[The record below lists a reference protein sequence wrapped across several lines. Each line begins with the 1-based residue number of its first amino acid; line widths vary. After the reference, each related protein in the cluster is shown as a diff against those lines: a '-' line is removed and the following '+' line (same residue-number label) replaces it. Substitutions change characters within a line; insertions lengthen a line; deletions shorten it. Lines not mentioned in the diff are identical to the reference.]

1 MSLVA
6 KLAEAQPRMRG
17 LPCPI
22 ATILP
27 KLSDEE
33 RIALLDHLEMPQDSE
48 QYLPTT
54 VLAQV
59 LTEAGHRIH
68 YRGVAAHR
76 NMQCRCFTGSGK

>member
-1 MSLVA
+1 MN
-6 KLAEAQPRMRG
+6 LADRLASAQPRMRG

-22 ATILP
+22 AVILP

-33 RIALLDHLEMPQDSE
+33 RVALLDHLEMPPDSDK
-48 QYLPTT
+48 YLPTT

-68 YRGVAAHR
+68 YKSVASHR
-76 NMQCRCFTGSGK
+76 TMACRCFTGTGK

>member
-6 KLAEAQPRMRG
+6 RLAEAQPRMRG

-22 ATILP
+22 AVILP
-27 KLSDEE
+27 KLTDEE

-48 QYLPTT
+48 KYLPTT

-68 YRGVAAHR
+68 YKSVAAHR
-76 NMQCRCFTGSGK
+76 NLACRCFTGSGK